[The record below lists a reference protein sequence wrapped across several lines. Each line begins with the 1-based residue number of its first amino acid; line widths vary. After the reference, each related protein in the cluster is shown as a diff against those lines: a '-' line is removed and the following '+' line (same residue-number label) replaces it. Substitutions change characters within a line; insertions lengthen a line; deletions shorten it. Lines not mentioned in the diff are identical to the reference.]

1 MVSGSVDGLTEE
13 QREQIRMQFAMLMR
27 VRENFWLQHEN
38 GVMDDATWGLYKQS
52 LLIFLNGEMLK
63 QSWEEAEASGF
74 FHPGFLADI
83 NQALAGQKLE

>member
-1 MVSGSVDGLTEE
+1 
-13 QREQIRMQFAMLMR
+13 
-27 VRENFWLQHEN
+27 
-38 GVMDDATWGLYKQS
+38 
-52 LLIFLNGEMLK
+52 MLK